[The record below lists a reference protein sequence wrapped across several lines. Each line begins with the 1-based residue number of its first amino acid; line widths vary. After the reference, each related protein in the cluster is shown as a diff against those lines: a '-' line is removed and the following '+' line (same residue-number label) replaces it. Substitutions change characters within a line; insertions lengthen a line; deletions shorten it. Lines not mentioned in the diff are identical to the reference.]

1 MLRRQTHLVLR
12 LRFYCRLVVTKTKVA
27 ILRPILLVSRAVV
40 LTVEPIHAH
49 RIQDVSNSEILA
61 HTGLFAAVIR
71 RLEPP
76 PYGGGFHNETAINLD
91 KEPYIVALQYC
102 SFNIGL
108 VDILSGHIIVRFGLY
123 VFGGCFKV
131 CVY

>member
-40 LTVEPIHAH
+40 LTVEPTHAH
-49 RIQDVSNSEILA
+49 RIPDVRNSAILA
-61 HTGLFAAVIR
+61 RTVLYAAVIR
-71 RLEPP
+71 CMEPP
-76 PYGGGFHNETAINLD
+76 PDGGGFHHETTIDLY
-91 KEPYIVALQYC
+91 KKPYILALQYC

-108 VDILSGHIIVRFGLY
+108 VDILSRHIIVRFGLY